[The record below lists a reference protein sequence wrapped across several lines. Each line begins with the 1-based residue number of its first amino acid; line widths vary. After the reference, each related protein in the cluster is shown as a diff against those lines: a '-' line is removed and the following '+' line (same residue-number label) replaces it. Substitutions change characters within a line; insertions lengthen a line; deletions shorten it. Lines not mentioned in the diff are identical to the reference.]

1 MHPRACYIEGKRGG
15 ETICNAY
22 RSQGVRAVSA
32 RLALAYGPGTR
43 KGDKRALNS
52 FIEKALC
59 QRRIELM
66 DAGKA
71 VRTYCYVS
79 DAVELMW
86 QATLCG
92 RQPVYNIGGHSTVT
106 IGELAK
112 LVGQITGASVSF
124 PQQSAEVAGAP
135 EEVRL
140 ELDAPGDRVQEDQL
154 REPRRRVAR
163 DHRMATAP
171 LPGMIFDKHSK
182 IYVAGHRGMVG
193 SAMVRRLR
201 AEGFDNFALRSKA
214 ELDLTRQSDV
224 EQFFQTEKPDFVFV
238 AAARVGGIF
247 ANNTYR
253 AEFSYTNLAIQTN
266 VIHAAWQANVK
277 GLLFFSSSCVYPRAC
292 PQPMKE
298 EHLFSGP
305 PEPTNE
311 PYAVAKLAGM
321 SMCRAYRDQHGANFT
336 AVIPTNLYGPN
347 DNYDP
352 QQSHLMAALLRSLM
366 RRRSPGKSKSRSGA
380 RARHAAN

>member
-1 MHPRACYIEGKRGG
+1 
-15 ETICNAY
+15 
-22 RSQGVRAVSA
+22 
-32 RLALAYGPGTR
+32 
-43 KGDKRALNS
+43 
-52 FIEKALC
+52 
-59 QRRIELM
+59 
-66 DAGKA
+66 
-71 VRTYCYVS
+71 
-79 DAVELMW
+79 
-86 QATLCG
+86 
-92 RQPVYNIGGHSTVT
+92 
-106 IGELAK
+106 
-112 LVGQITGASVSF
+112 
-124 PQQSAEVAGAP
+124 
-135 EEVRL
+135 
-140 ELDAPGDRVQEDQL
+140 
-154 REPRRRVAR
+154 
-163 DHRMATAP
+163 MATAA
-171 LPGMIFDKHSK
+171 LPGMILEKQSRIF
-182 IYVAGHRGMVG
+182 VAGHRGMVG
-193 SAMVRRLR
+193 SAMVRRLQ

-214 ELDLTRQSDV
+214 ELDLTRQADV
-224 EQFFQTEKPDFVFV
+224 EKFFQTEEPEFVFV

-321 SMCRAYRDQHGANFT
+321 SMCRAYRDQYGANFT

-352 QQSHLMAALLRSLM
+352 QQSHLMAALLRKFHEAKASGQKQVVLWGTGTPRRELMSVDDAVDAALFVLRHYTGKDPINIGVGQDLTIREIADVAMSTVGFKGEIVYDGTKPDGAPQKLLDVSKLNSLGWTAKT
-366 RRRSPGKSKSRSGA
+366 SLKAGA
-380 RARHAAN
+380 AIAYADFLTKQR

>member
-1 MHPRACYIEGKRGG
+1 
-15 ETICNAY
+15 
-22 RSQGVRAVSA
+22 
-32 RLALAYGPGTR
+32 
-43 KGDKRALNS
+43 
-52 FIEKALC
+52 
-59 QRRIELM
+59 
-66 DAGKA
+66 
-71 VRTYCYVS
+71 
-79 DAVELMW
+79 
-86 QATLCG
+86 
-92 RQPVYNIGGHSTVT
+92 
-106 IGELAK
+106 
-112 LVGQITGASVSF
+112 
-124 PQQSAEVAGAP
+124 
-135 EEVRL
+135 
-140 ELDAPGDRVQEDQL
+140 
-154 REPRRRVAR
+154 
-163 DHRMATAP
+163 MATAA
-171 LPGMIFDKHSK
+171 LPGMILEKQSRIF
-182 IYVAGHRGMVG
+182 VAGHRGMVG
-193 SAMVRRLR
+193 SAMVRRLQ

-214 ELDLTRQSDV
+214 ELDLTRQADV
-224 EQFFQTEKPDFVFV
+224 EKFFQTEKPEFVFV

-321 SMCRAYRDQHGANFT
+321 SMCRAYRDQYGANFT

-352 QQSHLMAALLRSLM
+352 QQSHLMAALLRKFHEAKVSGQKQVVLWGTGTPRRELMSVDDAVDAALFVLRHYTGKDPINIGVGQDLTIREIADVAMSTVGFKGEIVYDGTKPDGAPQKLLDVSKLNSLGWTAKT
-366 RRRSPGKSKSRSGA
+366 SLKAGA
-380 RARHAAN
+380 AIAYADFLTKQR

>member
-1 MHPRACYIEGKRGG
+1 MI
-15 ETICNAY
+15 
-22 RSQGVRAVSA
+22 
-32 RLALAYGPGTR
+32 L
-43 KGDKRALNS
+43 
-52 FIEKALC
+52 EK
-59 QRRIELM
+59 QSRI
-66 DAGKA
+66 
-71 VRTYCYVS
+71 
-79 DAVELMW
+79 
-86 QATLCG
+86 
-92 RQPVYNIGGHSTVT
+92 
-106 IGELAK
+106 
-112 LVGQITGASVSF
+112 F
-124 PQQSAEVAGAP
+124 
-135 EEVRL
+135 
-140 ELDAPGDRVQEDQL
+140 
-154 REPRRRVAR
+154 
-163 DHRMATAP
+163 
-171 LPGMIFDKHSK
+171 
-182 IYVAGHRGMVG
+182 VAGHRGMVG
-193 SAMVRRLR
+193 SAMVRRLQ

-214 ELDLTRQSDV
+214 ELDLTRQADV
-224 EQFFQTEKPDFVFV
+224 EKFFQTEKPEFVFV

-321 SMCRAYRDQHGANFT
+321 SMCRAYRDQYGANFT

-352 QQSHLMAALLRSLM
+352 QQSHLMAALLRKFHEAKVSGQKQVVLWGTGTPRRELMSVDDAVDAALFVLRHYTGKDPINIGVGQDLTIREIADVAMSTVGFKGEIVYDGTKPDGAPQKLLDVSKLNSLGWTAKT
-366 RRRSPGKSKSRSGA
+366 SLKAGA
-380 RARHAAN
+380 AIAYADFLTKQR